1 MPTYE
6 FFCEPCN
13 AIDEVVRPMSA
24 SGDPYACPECGGKT
38 AKHLTLPQ
46 VITKGLEIPY
56 MHPAFGTVMTDSQ
69 AKAEAKRRGMIE
81 VGNESLDTIEGPKR
95 SSYDEKDYFL

>member
-6 FFCEPCN
+6 FFCAECN

-24 SGDPYACPECGGKT
+24 SGAPYQCPECYGPTVK
-38 AKHLTLPQ
+38 KLTLPQ

-56 MHPAFGTVMTDSQ
+56 LHPAFGTVMTDTQ

-81 VGNESLDTIEGPKR
+81 VGNEKLDSLTPERK
-95 SSYDEKDYFL
+95 SYDAKDYFL